1 MNLMS
6 KLLYGSILLG
16 LPWIS
21 QAEVQVFPAVTPYEF
36 NGDVRNLPQP
46 DAWQP
51 GDPIKEVPR
60 RRTRALVTP
69 GLEQNQ
75 LDPLLAA
82 QQQADVGGRMPSP
95 SLNIA
100 GQGFTGVYPPDTVG
114 EAGPFHYI
122 QMINGS
128 GGAVFRIYDKS
139 GTAVAGPT
147 NLDTLG
153 SGDCADGLGDP
164 IVLFDE
170 LANRWLMSEF
180 SNNGNKLCVYIS
192 KTQNPVTGGWWV
204 YDFQAPEFPDY
215 PKYGVWST
223 AYLVTSNE
231 NSGPAVYA
239 FDRQK
244 MLNGQAATF
253 QRVTAPALG
262 GFGFQ
267 ALTPADHDGELAPPV
282 GLPGILMRHND
293 DESHSPGSNN
303 ASADFLEL
311 WTLQPDFVTP
321 ANTVFSG
328 PTQISMAEFDSSLC
342 GLTSFQCFPQPST
355 STTLDPLREVIMF
368 RLQYRRFS
376 DRESLVGNFVTDVNG
391 SNRGGIRWFELRR
404 TTPQSAWTLHQQG
417 TYSPDASHRWM
428 GSIGQDG
435 AGNLALGYSLT
446 SSSIVPN
453 IRYVGRL
460 ATDTLG
466 TLPQGETVLQ
476 SGSSTQTSTT
486 RWGDYAALSID
497 PHANCTYWFTT
508 EYMSSSNVWATR
520 VGAFSFTTC
529 RPDIIFADDFES
541 GNRVDWSFTQP

>member
-1 MNLMS
+1 MS
-6 KLLYGSILLG
+6 ARLNYLLFFSLFC
-16 LPWIS
+16 LPWVAW
-21 QAEVQVFPAVTPYEF
+21 AEVQVFPAVIPYEF
-36 NGDVRNLPQP
+36 NGDLRNLPQP

-51 GDPIKEVPR
+51 GDAIKEIPR

-75 LDPLLAA
+75 LDPLLAT
-82 QQQADVGGRMPSP
+82 QQQAEASGRMPSP

-100 GQGFTGVYPPDTVG
+100 GQGFSGVYPPDTVG
-114 EAGPFHYI
+114 DVGPFHYI

-128 GGAVFRIYDKS
+128 GGALFRIYNKS
-139 GTAVAGPT
+139 GTSVAGPT

-153 SGDCADGLGDP
+153 TGDCADGLGDP

-192 KTQNPVTGGWWV
+192 KTQDPVTGGWWV
-204 YDFQAPEFPDY
+204 YDFQAPDFPDY
-215 PKYGVWST
+215 PKYGVWSN

-231 NSGPAVYA
+231 GSPAIYA

-253 QRVTAPALG
+253 QRVTAPQLG

-267 ALTPADHDGELAPPV
+267 ALTPADHDGELPPPV
-282 GLPGILMRHND
+282 GVPGILMRHND
-293 DESHSPGSNN
+293 DESHSPGNNN

-321 ANTVFSG
+321 ANTVFAG
-328 PTQISMAEFDSSLC
+328 PTRISVTEFDSSLC

-376 DRESLVGNFVTDVNG
+376 DRETLVGNFVTDVNG

-404 TTPQSAWTLHQQG
+404 TTPQGAWSVHQQG

-466 TLPQGETVLQ
+466 TLPQGETILQ
-476 SGSSTQTSTT
+476 SGASTQTTTT

-497 PHANCTYWFTT
+497 PHANCAYWFTT